1 MSFKREERGEGGRR
15 ERGVQ
20 EYRGELKLNEG
31 NGRERKG
38 EDGNAM
44 SG

>member
-1 MSFKREERGEGGRR
+1 MREGGGRG
-15 ERGVQ
+15 GVQ